1 MSIIYPVD
9 VENTRWSVA
18 LISTGELDP
27 DAKHAGKWLRTDGE
41 EIVGLDADLVPL
53 LEVQEAQ
60 PVFDPDIERLGRTA
74 AVIDIP
80 NNTHTHGWEI
90 IPLTQDELDDAAEF
104 ALAKAAYLDL
114 KAHSGSSAQR
124 ATLLENVV
132 AYVIKDLYDAS

>member
-1 MSIIYPVD
+1 MSITYPVD
-9 VENTRWSVA
+9 VENTRWSVVR
-18 LISTGELDP
+18 ISTNEIERHNKP
-27 DAKHAGKWLRTDGE
+27 WPRADGE

-53 LEVQEAQ
+53 LEVQEAK
-60 PVFDPDIERLGRTA
+60 PVFDPDLERLGRTA

-90 IPLTQDELDDAAEF
+90 IALTQEELDAIAELAAI
-104 ALAKAAYLDL
+104 KAAHDAL

-132 AYVIKDLYDAS
+132 AYMLKDIYGDA